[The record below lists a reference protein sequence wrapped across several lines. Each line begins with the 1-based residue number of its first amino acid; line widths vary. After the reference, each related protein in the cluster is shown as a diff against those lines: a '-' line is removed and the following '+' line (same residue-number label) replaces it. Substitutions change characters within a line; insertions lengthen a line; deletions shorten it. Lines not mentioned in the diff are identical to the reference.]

1 MQRCSMQ
8 RSLGRKHTTHAPRW
22 ETPDALPTQAHT
34 HYLREQL
41 DKNTLEE
48 ISSAD
53 LIRLALRLNQEESAL
68 LAQHIYTLLAHA
80 SLPDLLRADIRD
92 LQAQLGTRYAV
103 QLKAVLELARRL
115 TLPAPERYRIACAL
129 DAATLLLPEMAHL
142 DHEELRVL
150 VLDSKQGVLAHLLLY
165 KGTLNSSVLRVA
177 EIYRPAVQR
186 NAASVLL
193 AHNHPSGLVDPS
205 PDDLSV
211 TQQLVEAGK
220 ALDIELLDHLII
232 GNQRFKSLREHIRW

>member
-1 MQRCSMQ
+1 V
-8 RSLGRKHTTHAPRW
+8 
-22 ETPDALPTQAHT
+22 
-34 HYLREQL
+34 
-41 DKNTLEE
+41 
-48 ISSAD
+48 AD
-53 LIRLALRLNQEESAL
+53 LVLLALRLDPRESAL
-68 LAQHIYTLLAHA
+68 FAQHIYTLLADA

-92 LQAQLGTRYAV
+92 LQALVGTRRAV

-115 TLPAPERYRIACAL
+115 TLPTPERSRITCVQ
-129 DAATLLLPEMAHL
+129 DAATLLLPQMAHL

-150 VLDSKQGVLAHLLLY
+150 VLDSKNGILANLPLY

-205 PDDLSV
+205 PDDIAV

-220 ALDIELLDHLII
+220 ALDIELVDHLII
-232 GNQRFKSLREHIRW
+232 GNWRYKSLREQIRW